1 MLRCWRSDD
10 GCNWRARAKEAHQVL
25 IDENDPNAQVDEE
38 KVYEVRS
45 VCRFMW
51 CGRSLHADV
60 RRPG

>member
-45 VCRFMW
+45 VCRFM
-51 CGRSLHADV
+51 
-60 RRPG
+60 